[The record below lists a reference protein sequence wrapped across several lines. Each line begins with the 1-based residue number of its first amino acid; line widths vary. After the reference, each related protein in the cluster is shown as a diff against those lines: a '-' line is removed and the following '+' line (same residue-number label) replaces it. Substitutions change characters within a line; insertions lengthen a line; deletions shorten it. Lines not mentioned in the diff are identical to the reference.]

1 MVKENTKTKIDVE
14 KDICHPI
21 YVLWGHTLATECRQI
36 NSDLILLT
44 YTSANFEVKRKT
56 LIKKND
62 VLVDK
67 EAHIEKNI
75 FFAQEVINCAS
86 QTVRVQCEL

>member
-1 MVKENTKTKIDVE
+1 MVKENTKTKIDGE

-36 NSDLILLT
+36 ND
-44 YTSANFEVKRKT
+44 K
-56 LIKKND
+56 D

-67 EAHIEKNI
+67 DGHIEKNI
-75 FFAQEVINCAS
+75 FFTSEVINSAS